1 MLNLIC
7 FTRSEMNEGGGKK
20 NVGMN
25 GKLLYYLSEYKVYYV
40 VALVIGLGYTKSKCA
55 LDPNS

>member
-1 MLNLIC
+1 
-7 FTRSEMNEGGGKK
+7 MNEGGGKK